1 LIGGLVTQASFCM
14 FTAMKQII
22 IKYYTNQPMTLGEA
36 VNVMEEY
43 TKLIGK
49 EGSLTK
55 GMIDQ
60 MTNNINPFGQSMM
73 QQAIKT
79 SVEAVEHTLDITKVF
94 NKDGIL
100 IKIF

>member
-1 LIGGLVTQASFCM
+1 M
-14 FTAMKQII
+14 FTSMKQTV
-22 IKYYTNQPMTLGEA
+22 IKYYTGQQITLGEA
-36 VNVMEEY
+36 IELMEEH

-49 EGSLTK
+49 EGALTK
-55 GMIDQ
+55 SMIDQ
-60 MTNNINPFGQSMM
+60 MTSNTNPFGNGMM
-73 QQAIKT
+73 QQAIKA

>member
-1 LIGGLVTQASFCM
+1 
-14 FTAMKQII
+14 MKQTV
-22 IKYYTNQPMTLGEA
+22 IKYYTGQPITLGEA
-36 VNVMEEY
+36 IEIMEEY

-60 MTNNINPFGQSMM
+60 MTNNLNPFGGGMM
-73 QQAIKT
+73 QQAIKA
-79 SVEAVEHTLDITKVF
+79 SVESVEHTLDITKLL
-94 NKDGIL
+94 NKDGVL